1 MTLLHGQMLTSKTF
15 SSSILDCFSFRG
27 WKSALFRTLVRSAE
41 SYPLWED
48 VAAMRFLTF
57 PFRRVF
63 DQRELL
69 AEFGR
74 RSIQERY
81 KRSVLGLF
89 WTVLNPLLVFSVY
102 LFVFSIALQ
111 GRFNYSPS
119 ESRMDF
125 GLGIFAGLIIYT
137 FFAEVTS
144 ISTSLISSHPN
155 LVSKIVFPLEILPIA
170 YAAPAILQLAT
181 GYGIL
186 LFFVLLTKGLTLTSF
201 LFSVALLSSLI
212 LGVLGLGLIVS
223 ALGVF
228 FRDLS
233 ALISTILLAV
243 MFLSAIFYSP
253 ATIPMPFRRIVE
265 LNPLANLI
273 DDFRR
278 SFIWDFS
285 PNWHFAIAAILG
297 AAALYFVGFW
307 VFRLLSDLF
316 IEVL

>member
-1 MTLLHGQMLTSKTF
+1 VQ
-15 SSSILDCFSFRG
+15 
-27 WKSALFRTLVRSAE
+27 RSD
-41 SYPLWED
+41 SYAP
-48 VAAMRFLTF
+48 VADMRFLIF
-57 PFRRVF
+57 PFRRIV

-74 RSIQERY
+74 RSIEERY
-81 KRSVLGLF
+81 KRNVLGLF

-111 GRFNYSPS
+111 GRFNYSPN

-125 GLGIFAGLIIYT
+125 GLGIFAGLIVYT

-144 ISTSLISSHPN
+144 ISTTLISSHPN
-155 LVSKIVFPLEILPIA
+155 LVNKVVFPLEILPIA

-186 LFFVLLTKGLTLTSF
+186 LFFVLLTKGLTLSAF
-201 LFSVALLSSLI
+201 LFSLALLSSLI
-212 LGVLGLGLIVS
+212 LGVLGVALLVS

-233 ALISTILLAV
+233 ASISSLLLAV
-243 MFLSAIFYSP
+243 MFLSGIFYAP

-273 DDFRR
+273 DYFRR
-278 SFIWDFS
+278 SFIWDFP
-285 PNWHFAIAAILG
+285 PNWHFAIETFVG
-297 AAALYFVGFW
+297 AAVLYFFGFW
-307 VFRLLSDLF
+307 VFRFLSSLF